1 MLPVLVEGGLEGPV
15 VLFGGFIDFDEVL
28 FREGAVLE
36 VAEGVLLIVKP
47 LEGEGVRPGAVL
59 GSLEGGDGYLVFA
72 MDVLLE
78 GGWILWVLEG
88 GEGEVNHA
96 VKNSYNNSS
105 SQRGPQK

>member
-15 VLFGGFIDFDEVL
+15 VLFGGFIDFDKVL
-28 FREGAVLE
+28 FGEGAVLE

-47 LEGEGVRPGAVL
+47 LEGEGVRFGAVL

-78 GGWILWVLEG
+78 GGGILGILEG
-88 GEGEVNHA
+88 GEGEINHA

-105 SQRGPQK
+105 S